1 MTVFARAAKSFIE
14 FIIQTI
20 KGGDFMK
27 HFLAILAGTIIGDL
41 LWDRVI
47 KPKMDEKDK
56 NNDD

>member
-1 MTVFARAAKSFIE
+1 
-14 FIIQTI
+14 
-20 KGGDFMK
+20 MK